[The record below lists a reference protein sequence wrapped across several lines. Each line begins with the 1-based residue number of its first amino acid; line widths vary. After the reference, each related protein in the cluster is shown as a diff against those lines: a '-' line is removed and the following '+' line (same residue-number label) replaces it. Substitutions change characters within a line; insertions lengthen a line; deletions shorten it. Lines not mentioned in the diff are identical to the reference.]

1 MQDPVLPTPRRLGVG
16 PGTGAGPGCGSRAR
30 GCAQPTL
37 PAATDSLHGVTEPS
51 ARTPRTW

>member
-1 MQDPVLPTPRRLGVG
+1 MQDPVPGPTLRRLGVG
-16 PGTGAGPGCGSRAR
+16 PGTGCGSRAR
-30 GCAQPTL
+30 GSAHPTL